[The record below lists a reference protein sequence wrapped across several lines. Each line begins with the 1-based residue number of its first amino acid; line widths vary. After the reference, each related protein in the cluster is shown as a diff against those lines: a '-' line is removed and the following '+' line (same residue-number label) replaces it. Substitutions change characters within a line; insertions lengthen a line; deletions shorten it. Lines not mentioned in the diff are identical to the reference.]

1 MYDYEVIDLNI
12 FELFKPLKFFS
23 MLKLSF
29 LISGS
34 LLKLAVLFF
43 FFFFFLFAVEFF

>member
-1 MYDYEVIDLNI
+1 MYDYEVINLNI

-23 MLKLSF
+23 MLKLSI

-34 LLKLAVLFF
+34 LFTL
-43 FFFFFLFAVEFF
+43 AVEFF